1 VQVLNWRGP
10 SDSLEKLS
18 WKRRKTKVATYLV
31 NRLLMGQ
38 VPDEEPARVSVAIIL
53 SETPLFV

>member
-1 VQVLNWRGP
+1 M
-10 SDSLEKLS
+10 
-18 WKRRKTKVATYLV
+18 